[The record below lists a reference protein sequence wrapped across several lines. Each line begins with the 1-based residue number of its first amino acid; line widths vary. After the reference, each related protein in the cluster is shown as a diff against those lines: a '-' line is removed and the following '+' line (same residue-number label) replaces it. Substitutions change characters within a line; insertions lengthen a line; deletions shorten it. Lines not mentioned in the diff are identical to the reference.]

1 MKRVLLGLVVMAML
15 AVGVSA
21 AGAQDNMGP
30 SGRGARGAVRE
41 VITVIAEQTG
51 LTPMDILAQVREGSS
66 LAEIISANGGDVETV
81 TASAIE
87 AVTAAINQA
96 VTDGWITQE
105 QADTML
111 TNVEARVTDAINGEG
126 LFDRGNRGEGRG
138 GRDGMFGRRGE
149 RGLGMQMTLLQLA
162 AEQTGLS
169 LDTLWAEL
177 QSGKSL
183 ADVLAANN
191 VDVTTFVDA
200 AVVQAT
206 ERADAAV
213 SEGQIT
219 QEQADRMLENFRERL
234 TDRLESTLTVEP
246 AAST

>member
-1 MKRVLLGLVVMAML
+1 MKRVLLGLVIMAML
-15 AVGVSA
+15 AMGVSA
-21 AGAQDNMGP
+21 AGAQDSMGP
-30 SGRGARGAVRE
+30 SGRGACGAVRE
-41 VITVIAEQTG
+41 VISVIADQTGLTIADQTG

-81 TASAIE
+81 TASAVE

-111 TNVEARVTDAINGEG
+111 TNVEARVTDAINGER

-177 QSGKSL
+177 QCGQNYSL
-183 ADVLAANN
+183 VNH
-191 VDVTTFVDA
+191 
-200 AVVQAT
+200 
-206 ERADAAV
+206 
-213 SEGQIT
+213 
-219 QEQADRMLENFRERL
+219 
-234 TDRLESTLTVEP
+234 
-246 AAST
+246 